1 MDAVDLTTDNG
12 DADVPN
18 DSDEDASFLVGPL
31 ALVSISN
38 SMLTINPIAAG
49 DFKIAVDPN
58 YNTATDEDD
67 ATTALMPLFV
77 EVMSVNSPQIVGKD
91 NAAVPDG
98 CEYRSLAVA
107 R

>member
-1 MDAVDLTTDNG
+1 MAI
-12 DADVPN
+12 ADVPN

-67 ATTALMPLFV
+67 ATTDAILCPSSL
-77 EVMSVNSPQIVGKD
+77 
-91 NAAVPDG
+91 
-98 CEYRSLAVA
+98 RSCRSIRL